1 MAQPDEKTDENGT
14 DEALAEQIDTIR
26 RQLHEALAA
35 CQDAPQVAR
44 AQVEAQTE
52 ALAAD
57 KLSQA
62 LVCFETAL
70 RASQSHDWTL
80 NATRNTDADLEA
92 LKESWTQNEE
102 ADAERSAC
110 EGRLEDAD
118 GLADAMAGVLS
129 SRRLAEA
136 ADEARAALEK
146 CNAERRAWN
155 EWGEGT
161 AKAYFSALENPDEQN
176 HPAAVRLDEAR
187 TELVKAL
194 SGAHV
199 TARLSYEEA
208 KVRQTQALAAA
219 AEVAEHDKAIK
230 RLSTAAHALAALTRQ

>member
-1 MAQPDEKTDENGT
+1 MAQPDEKTDENGA

-57 KLSQA
+57 KLRQA
-62 LVCFETAL
+62 LVCFDTAL

-80 NATRNTDADLEA
+80 NTAWAARNTDEHLEA
-92 LKESWTQNEE
+92 LKKCEE
-102 ADAERSAC
+102 ANAERDAC
-110 EGRLEDAD
+110 ERRLVDAD

-129 SRRLAEA
+129 SRSLAEA
-136 ADEARAALEK
+136 ADEALAALEK
-146 CNAERRAWN
+146 CNAERRAWD

-161 AKAYFSALENPDEQN
+161 VEAYFSALENPDEQN

-187 TELVKAL
+187 TELNEARARAL
-194 SGAHV
+194 V
-199 TARLSYEEA
+199 TARQSYEEA
-208 KVRQTQALAAA
+208 KVRQTQALAAH